1 MKLPDDF
8 SHELPMRVVAPP
20 VDTSLERPIE
30 AAAVTP
36 SFEAI
41 YDRYFDEVERWLR
54 AMGVPS
60 AELED
65 LGQEVFIVVRRKMD
79 AFDGKNLGGWI
90 FRITSRTARV
100 NSESSEEA
108 KMKQT
113 NRTSKANEQT
123 TAEDDKPICLER
135 HAVHNLMMAG
145 SDIFSTTSSEQAAPP
160 KTRRMIQAPGGAS
173 SNIFS

>member
-1 MKLPDDF
+1 
-8 SHELPMRVVAPP
+8 MRPSRCLCMP
-20 VDTSLERPIE
+20 LRCRSTDLTFGDLRPC
-30 AAAVTP
+30 
-36 SFEAI
+36 SSQ
-41 YDRYFDEVERWLR
+41 
-54 AMGVPS
+54 VPS
-60 AELED
+60 IRTAKMNQSQNIFESAPVQPPPSQYT
-65 LGQEVFIVVRRKMD
+65 GRKNYSHHVT
-79 AFDGKNLGGWI
+79 NLTPKAPD
-90 FRITSRTARV
+90 RITSRTARV